1 MLDCHAI
8 PEVRMPPSAFS
19 ALLFDMDGLMI
30 DTESLSARAWQRAAE
45 ALAIP
50 LQDQHLR
57 AMVGLSTEYC
67 LDYLQQA
74 LPAADIAQLGVTA
87 RALYHRTLRE
97 DSIPLKPGIIE
108 LLQWCEQQAIP
119 RAVAT
124 ATQRA
129 LADIKLARSQLAPFF
144 CHSVCG
150 DEVARSKPAPDV
162 YLKAAALLGM
172 AAADCIVLEDSP
184 HGARAALAAGMR
196 VILVPDLVAADADIA
211 KQALAVCQDL
221 FEAQSLLAGLLSHPH

>member
-1 MLDCHAI
+1 
-8 PEVRMPPSAFS
+8 MPAPAFA

-30 DTESLSARAWQRAAE
+30 DTETLSALAWQHAAE
-45 ALAIP
+45 VLAIP
-50 LQDQHLR
+50 LQAHHLQ

-74 LPAADIAQLGVTA
+74 LPGTDVTQFGVVA
-87 RALYHRTLRE
+87 RAQYHRTLRE

-108 LLQWCEQQAIP
+108 LLQWCEQQALP

-124 ATQRA
+124 ATQRT

-144 CHSVCG
+144 RHSVCG

-162 YLKAAALLGM
+162 YLKAAALLGVPVT
-172 AAADCIVLEDSP
+172 DCIVLEDSP

-196 VILVPDLVAADADIA
+196 VIVVPDLAPPDTDIA

-221 FEAQSLLAGLLSHPH
+221 FEARSLLAALLSHPH